1 MEKLN
6 LMLTLAGTAVSVRE
20 PIDKA
25 DVKSRKG
32 KEVGQ
37 AKINQEVQIIGISW
51 DDWYKRS
58 EAAIAILKGGKMGK
72 ADKRLS
78 DAEDQIEDLTEKLNE
93 KIVEAEDLTEKVNAQ
108 AAEIEQH
115 LAYIKELE
123 GRHPAQD
130 SDPEDEKRDLAPGD
144 EKRDLAPGEEAKEP
158 PQTEV
163 E

>member
-37 AKINQEVQIIGISW
+37 AKINQEIQIIGISW
-51 DDWYKRS
+51 DDWHKRS

-93 KIVEAEDLTEKVNAQ
+93 KTVEAEDLTEKVNTQ

-123 GRHPAQD
+123 GRQPV
-130 SDPEDEKRDLAPGD
+130 EDLP
-144 EKRDLAPGEEAKEP
+144 PGEEAKEP
-158 PQTEV
+158 PKTEV

>member
-130 SDPEDEKRDLAPGD
+130 SDPEDEKRDLAPG
-144 EKRDLAPGEEAKEP
+144 EEAKEP